1 MRMNTAARFGYTN
14 CPTKPFLLHLALLAT
29 ISLTGM
35 LVGCQ
40 TVPVVK
46 TASSTNASNTKP
58 SAQQSA
64 RVAASGSVQSSTTLD
79 KPLIPNNV
87 GSSPVVSSQPIAG
100 VTDIMWDVVSI
111 KSKNPQTFINRP
123 YLYLQAAAQRIGGST
138 GCNALNGSYQ
148 SIGQNNLKIQ
158 ALAGHMSCADSLA
171 QEADIM
177 DTLGRVATYQLQQN
191 MLYLY
196 DAQGGLLMTAR
207 SR

>member
-46 TASSTNASNTKP
+46 TASNTKL

-64 RVAASGSVQSSTTLD
+64 RVAASGSVQASTTLD

-87 GSSPVVSSQPIAG
+87 GSSPVVSSQPIVG

-207 SR
+207 AR

>member
-1 MRMNTAARFGYTN
+1 MNTAVRFGYIN

-29 ISLTGM
+29 FSLTGM
-35 LVGCQ
+35 LTGCQ

-46 TASSTNASNTKP
+46 TANSNTSSSNTTSSNSITAKSGITTGAQQPVTGVDRPLLPSPIGNAS
-58 SAQQSA
+58 
-64 RVAASGSVQSSTTLD
+64 
-79 KPLIPNNV
+79 
-87 GSSPVVSSQPIAG
+87 VVSSQPIAG
-100 VTDIMWDVVSI
+100 LTDIMWDVVSI

>member
-1 MRMNTAARFGYTN
+1 MRMNTAACFGYTN

-46 TASSTNASNTKP
+46 TASSTNTKL
-58 SAQQSA
+58 SAQQFA

-87 GSSPVVSSQPIAG
+87 GSSLVVSSQPIVG

-207 SR
+207 AR

>member
-46 TASSTNASNTKP
+46 TAISTNASKTKP

-64 RVAASGSVQSSTTLD
+64 RVAASGSVQSSTTFD

-207 SR
+207 AR

>member
-46 TASSTNASNTKP
+46 TASSTNTKL
-58 SAQQSA
+58 SAQQFA

-87 GSSPVVSSQPIAG
+87 GSSLVVSSQPIVG

-207 SR
+207 AR

>member
-40 TVPVVK
+40 TVPVVN
-46 TASSTNASNTKP
+46 TASSTNASNTKL

-64 RVAASGSVQSSTTLD
+64 RVAASGSVQSSTTFD
-79 KPLIPNNV
+79 KPLIPNNG

-207 SR
+207 AR